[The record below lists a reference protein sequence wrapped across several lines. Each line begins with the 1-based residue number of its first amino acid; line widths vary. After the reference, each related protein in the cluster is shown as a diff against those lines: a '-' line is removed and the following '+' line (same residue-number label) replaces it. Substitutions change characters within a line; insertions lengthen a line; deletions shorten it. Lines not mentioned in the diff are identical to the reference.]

1 MWTIIFR
8 PTSCKNTS
16 QWIFPYVTQVSL
28 FFPAFAKRA
37 LCLVSQ
43 FPSTRFYVSVTGTQC
58 YFFYYY
64 VYNFHSGIFVLWST
78 FSHFVNK
85 SVLTSEK
92 NHKGCGREEAGSTDR
107 ISLESSY
114 YFIRKHFYYRI
125 ENHYFMI
132 LSFCILRWV
141 DIQCGQQA
149 SSQINCR
156 SLQAVECS
164 KLPLQWEEFQEPL
177 DVFGNGKEELL
188 QSGDRSP
195 SEFKDWIQGKI
206 VTQYSRSQ
214 KKKKIK

>member
-1 MWTIIFR
+1 
-8 PTSCKNTS
+8 
-16 QWIFPYVTQVSL
+16 
-28 FFPAFAKRA
+28 
-37 LCLVSQ
+37 
-43 FPSTRFYVSVTGTQC
+43 
-58 YFFYYY
+58 
-64 VYNFHSGIFVLWST
+64 
-78 FSHFVNK
+78 
-85 SVLTSEK
+85 
-92 NHKGCGREEAGSTDR
+92 
-107 ISLESSY
+107 
-114 YFIRKHFYYRI
+114 
-125 ENHYFMI
+125 MI

-177 DVFGNGKEELL
+177 DVFGNDKEELL

-214 KKKKIK
+214 KKKNKNKTNQTNQPTKNQRKGMGVSKYAKLP

>member
-1 MWTIIFR
+1 
-8 PTSCKNTS
+8 
-16 QWIFPYVTQVSL
+16 
-28 FFPAFAKRA
+28 
-37 LCLVSQ
+37 
-43 FPSTRFYVSVTGTQC
+43 
-58 YFFYYY
+58 
-64 VYNFHSGIFVLWST
+64 
-78 FSHFVNK
+78 
-85 SVLTSEK
+85 
-92 NHKGCGREEAGSTDR
+92 
-107 ISLESSY
+107 
-114 YFIRKHFYYRI
+114 
-125 ENHYFMI
+125 MI

-177 DVFGNGKEELL
+177 DVFGNDKEELL

-214 KKKKIK
+214 KKKKKKKNQPANQKPKERNGSFKIGKITLDGYLAYYDVTGLQ